1 MRLFS
6 NRNFIIKNIFNIR
19 QIVTSAELLFPKCS
33 DCKYFIKHIENGKH
47 HDGLGKCKKNG
58 YNLLSGPVYFYALSC
73 RTDEKFCGKNGLNFE
88 SNN

>member
-19 QIVTSAELLFPKCS
+19 QFITSTELLFPKCS
-33 DCKYFIKHIENGKH
+33 DCKYFIKHIENGKQ

-73 RTDEKFCGKNGLNFE
+73 RNSEIMCGIKGKFFHE
-88 SNN
+88 